1 VKDGAVQ
8 QILVEIHFNRN
19 PGRVHDMLQFLSS
32 KGYAIFSKEPNIQYS
47 GGNAVEYALVHLDW
61 MKLGR

>member
-1 VKDGAVQ
+1 
-8 QILVEIHFNRN
+8 
-19 PGRVHDMLQFLSS
+19 MLQYLSN

-61 MKLGR
+61 MKM